1 MRVYNTYTCVQ
12 EKCAHTHL
20 HHDGHEQLNG
30 QLERGRVARGAVAQ
44 QRDAQRL
51 AQVQREHRAHVLPA
65 VLRIVQYLDQQ
76 LQRQQLALRA
86 RHTPHAAAA
95 YCVTDAASTRK
106 GRALGR
112 ASAQPV
118 CVCVCVCGVMKG
130 RCKQVLRRGT
140 RCTHAA
146 GACTAHATFRQAACG
161 VMHATPTGDA
171 WCTLVHT
178 AGGKLCWQQ
187 VSRALRHIDTHTS
200 LSQRGAISNRPP
212 PHESVGVPLIS
223 GWQACRL
230 S

>member
-118 CVCVCVCGVMKG
+118 CVCVCVCVWRNERAVQAGVAPGDALHSCCWGMHCACDFPAGRMRGHARHTNG
-130 RCKQVLRRGT
+130 RCMVHIGAHSRGEVVL
-140 RCTHAA
+140 AA
-146 GACTAHATFRQAACG
+146 GQQGSKAYRHTHKPVSTRGYQQQAP
-161 VMHATPTGDA
+161 TP
-171 WCTLVHT
+171 
-178 AGGKLCWQQ
+178 
-187 VSRALRHIDTHTS
+187 
-200 LSQRGAISNRPP
+200 
-212 PHESVGVPLIS
+212 
-223 GWQACRL
+223 
-230 S
+230 